1 MKIEPG
7 MLVEKADIDAFWV
20 VPEFEGFGIVIGNA
34 PRNPPFRSRNQ
45 WYTQF
50 LVLWND
56 GQLLRIDE
64 HSLQPYGTRH
74 AHRPS

>member
-1 MKIEPG
+1 
-7 MLVEKADIDAFWV
+7 MLVEKTDIDAFWV
-20 VPEFEGFGIVIGNA
+20 VPEFEGFGIVIGGVRWKA
-34 PRNPPFRSRNQ
+34 PFRSRNQWRNQ

-64 HSLQPYGTRH
+64 DSLQPYGTRH